1 MSEET
6 QVAVPEGIRAFDGEG
21 REVFVPRE
29 QWQSEVLPGLL
40 QQAWEQ
46 PDQLYMLIVNS
57 LNDGFLAEVGDAARH
72 LYETDTVPARGAC
85 MWAIVLIQTG
95 RLIEAEMVLTG
106 FGERHGEDASV
117 LVNLAKVYAAKGEQA
132 RAEAT
137 LDRALAIEPNHENG
151 LGWFAAMARERGGDE
166 GSARALEQMRANPA
180 SWRAQ
185 LWLARTELEGGR
197 LDAAKAL
204 YEEALNRAARPVPA
218 DFLMQMSGD
227 LGGRG
232 YLRELLELTAP
243 HFVAEMH
250 GLPVGNNLI
259 KASVDTGN
267 LDAAAA
273 IVGVL
278 TPFNRPDWRNPLAF
292 WEQEIAK
299 RRGGAPTDALNPA
312 PSLAAAEQSQQI
324 QIGMLRVDGPVWLP
338 PGSPARAIFGA
349 KPATAASVTF
359 LGGTAEAPEGSSGE
373 PTPEQRETADHLGR
387 LTRSLPLFLAEQTD
401 LRTSATGR
409 AMLPWAVAPAAST
422 GGHPGGFV
430 VAAAQWPDATAV
442 QAVQDPANRSDYVV
456 TVHIDAEVEPWEA
469 SLVFLR
475 TSDGARIGELSAEF
489 SPDELEPALEDL
501 ADEVVELLS
510 ALGPNSEAPNYMIPE
525 NFPAYL
531 GQLEQLLALRC
542 VTVEGGQGQP
552 LNVERPLLDNAF
564 GLEEEA
570 PDNVPVRLL
579 LLETVGAIERN
590 KPELA
595 AEYRPRLEQVVQ
607 EHPLAAVDAVFAG
620 M

>member
-29 QWQSEVLPGLL
+29 QWQSEVLPGML

-95 RLIEAEMVLTG
+95 RLVEAEMVLTG

-132 RAEAT
+132 RAAAT
-137 LDRALAIEPNHENG
+137 LDRALALEPNHENG
-151 LGWFAAMARERGGDE
+151 LGWFASMARERGGDE
-166 GSARALEQMRANPA
+166 GAARALEQMRTNPA

-185 LWLARTELEGGR
+185 LWLARTELDGGR

-204 YEEALNRAARPVPA
+204 YEEALSRAPRPVPA

-232 YLRELLELTAP
+232 QLRELLELTAP
-243 HFVAEMH
+243 HFVPEMH

-267 LDAAAA
+267 LDMAAA
-273 IVGVL
+273 IVAAL

-299 RRGGAPTDALNPA
+299 RRGGDAGSAPGPV
-312 PSLAAAEQSQQI
+312 PIGQPQQI

-387 LTRSLPLFLAEQTD
+387 LTRSLPLFLAEQAD
-401 LRTSATGR
+401 LRTSAAGR
-409 AMLPWAVAPAAST
+409 AMLPWAVSPAAAA

-510 ALGPNSEAPNYMIPE
+510 ALGPEAEASDYQLPD

-542 VTVEGGQGQP
+542 ITVEGGQGQP
-552 LNVERPLLDNAF
+552 LNVEQPMLENAF
-564 GLEEEA
+564 ALEQEA
-570 PDNVPVRLL
+570 PDNVAVRLL
-579 LLETVGAIERN
+579 LLETVGAMQRN
-590 KPELA
+590 KPEIA

>member
-6 QVAVPEGIRAFDGEG
+6 QVAVPEGIRAFDAEG
-21 REVFVPRE
+21 REVLVPRE
-29 QWQSEVLPGLL
+29 QWQNEVLPGML
-40 QQAWEQ
+40 QQAWDQ

-57 LNDGFLAEVGDAARH
+57 LNDGFLAEVGDAARR

-95 RLIEAEMVLTG
+95 RLVEAEMVLTG

-132 RAEAT
+132 RAAAT
-137 LDRALAIEPNHENG
+137 LDRALVLEPNHENG
-151 LGWFAAMARERGGDE
+151 LGWFASMARERGGDE
-166 GSARALEQMRANPA
+166 GAARALEQMRANPA

-185 LWLARTELEGGR
+185 LWLARPELDGGR
-197 LDAAKAL
+197 MDAARAL
-204 YEEALNRAARPVPA
+204 YEEALSRAPRPVPA
-218 DFLMQMSGD
+218 DFLMQISGD

-232 YLRELLELTAP
+232 HLRELLEFTAP
-243 HFVAEMH
+243 HFVPEMH

-273 IVGVL
+273 IVGAL

-299 RRGGAPTDALNPA
+299 RRGGAA
-312 PSLAAAEQSQQI
+312 PSPVPTGQPQQI

-338 PGSPARAIFGA
+338 PGSPARAIFGE
-349 KPATAASVTF
+349 KPASAASVTF
-359 LGGTAEAPEGSSGE
+359 LGGTAEAPEESSGE

-387 LTRSLPLFLAEQTD
+387 LTRSLPLFLAEQAD

-409 AMLPWAVAPAAST
+409 AMLPWAVTPGAGA

-475 TSDGARIGELSAEF
+475 TRDGARIGELGAEF
-489 SPDELEPALEDL
+489 APDELEPALEDL

-510 ALGPNSEAPNYMIPE
+510 ALGPESEASDYQLPD

-552 LNVERPLLDNAF
+552 LNVDRLLLDNAF
-564 GLEEEA
+564 ALEEEA
-570 PDNVPVRLL
+570 PDNVAVRLL
-579 LLETVGAIERN
+579 LLETVGAMQRN
-590 KPELA
+590 KPEIA

-607 EHPLAAVDAVFAG
+607 EHSLPAVDAVFAS

>member
-6 QVAVPEGIRAFDGEG
+6 QVAVPGGIRAFDGEG
-21 REVFVPRE
+21 REVVVPRE
-29 QWQSEVLPGLL
+29 QWQNEVLPGMV
-40 QQAWEQ
+40 QQAWDQ

-95 RLIEAEMVLTG
+95 RLVEAEMVLTG

-132 RAEAT
+132 RAAAT
-137 LDRALAIEPNHENG
+137 LDRALALEPNHESG
-151 LGWFAAMARERGGDE
+151 LGWFASMARERGGDE
-166 GSARALEQMRANPA
+166 GAARALEQLRTNPA

-185 LWLARTELEGGR
+185 LWLARTELDGGR
-197 LDAAKAL
+197 LDAARAL
-204 YEEALNRAARPVPA
+204 YEEALSRAPRPVPA

-232 YLRELLELTAP
+232 RLRELLELTAP
-243 HFVAEMH
+243 HFVPEMH

-259 KASVDTGN
+259 KASIDTGN
-267 LDAAAA
+267 LDAATT
-273 IVGVL
+273 IVSALVA
-278 TPFNRPDWRNPLAF
+278 FNRPEWRNPLAF

-299 RRGGAPTDALNPA
+299 RRGGISSSGPSSTPA
-312 PSLAAAEQSQQI
+312 GQPQQV

-338 PGSPARAIFGA
+338 PGSPARAIFGE

-359 LGGTAEAPEGSSGE
+359 LGGTAEAPEESSGE

-409 AMLPWAVAPAAST
+409 AMLPWAVAAAA

-430 VAAAQWPDATAV
+430 VAAAQWPDQTAV

-475 TSDGARIGELSAEF
+475 TTDGARIGELSAEF

-501 ADEVVELLS
+501 ADEVVDLLS
-510 ALGPNSEAPNYMIPE
+510 ALGPFSEAPNYSIPD

-542 VTVEGGQGQP
+542 TTVEGAQGQP
-552 LNVERPLLDNAF
+552 LNVDRPLLDNAF
-564 GLEEEA
+564 ALEEEA
-570 PDNVPVRLL
+570 PENVAVRLL
-579 LLETVGAIERN
+579 LLETIGAMQRN

-607 EHPLAAVDAVFAG
+607 EHPLQAVDAVFAS

>member
-1 MSEET
+1 MSEAT

-21 REVFVPRE
+21 REVIVPRE
-29 QWQSEVLPGLL
+29 QWQNEVLPGMLG
-40 QQAWEQ
+40 QAWDQ

-57 LNDGFLAEVGDAARH
+57 LNDGFLAEVSEAARR
-72 LYETDTVPARGAC
+72 LYETDPVPARGTC

-95 RLIEAEMVLTG
+95 RLVEAEMVLTG

-117 LVNLAKVYAAKGEQA
+117 LVNLAKVYVAKGEQA
-132 RAEAT
+132 RAAAT
-137 LDRALAIEPNHENG
+137 LDRALTLEPNHENG
-151 LGWFAAMARERGGDE
+151 LGWFAARARERGGDE
-166 GSARALEQMRANPA
+166 GAARALEQVRANPA

-185 LWLARTELEGGR
+185 LWLARTELDGGR
-197 LDAAKAL
+197 LGEARAL
-204 YEEALNRAARPVPA
+204 YEEALGRAPRPVPA
-218 DFLMQMSGD
+218 ELLMQMSGD

-232 YLRELLELTAP
+232 HLRELLEFTAP
-243 HFVAEMH
+243 HFVPEVH

-259 KASVDTGN
+259 KASVDTGE

-273 IVGVL
+273 IVGAL

-299 RRGGAPTDALNPA
+299 RRGGGAPVPA
-312 PSLAAAEQSQQI
+312 PGGQPQQV

-338 PGSPARAIFGA
+338 PGSPARSIFGA
-349 KPATAASVTF
+349 KAASATSVTF
-359 LGGTAEAPEGSSGE
+359 LGGTAEAPKADSGE

-401 LRTSATGR
+401 LRTSSTGR
-409 AMLPWAVAPAAST
+409 AMLPWAVAPAAAGT

-442 QAVQDPANRSDYVV
+442 QAVQDPANRCDYVV

-469 SLVFLR
+469 SLIFLR
-475 TSDGARIGELSAEF
+475 SSDGVRIGELSAEF
-489 SPDELEPALEDL
+489 APDELEPALEDL
-501 ADEVVELLS
+501 ADEVVELLR
-510 ALGPNSEAPNYMIPE
+510 ALGPESEASDYQLPD

-542 VTVEGGQGQP
+542 TTVEGGQGQP
-552 LNVERPLLDNAF
+552 LSVGRPLLESAF
-564 GLEEEA
+564 ALEEEA
-570 PDNVPVRLL
+570 PDNVAVRLL
-579 LLETVGAIERN
+579 LLETVGAIQRH
-590 KPELA
+590 KPEIA
-595 AEYRPRLEQVVQ
+595 AEYQPRLEQVVQ
-607 EHPLAAVDAVFAG
+607 EHPLAAVDALFAR

>member
-6 QVAVPEGIRAFDGEG
+6 QVAVPEGIRAFDAEG
-21 REVFVPRE
+21 REVRVPRE
-29 QWQSEVLPGLL
+29 QWQNEVLPGML
-40 QQAWEQ
+40 QQAWDQ

-57 LNDGFLAEVGDAARH
+57 LNDGFLSEVSDAARH
-72 LYETDTVPARGAC
+72 LYETDTVPARGTC

-95 RLIEAEMVLTG
+95 RLVEAEMVLTG

-132 RAEAT
+132 RAEAA
-137 LDRALAIEPNHENG
+137 LDRALALEPNHENG
-151 LGWFAAMARERGGDE
+151 LGWFASMARERGGDQ
-166 GSARALEQMRANPA
+166 GAARALEQMRANPA

-185 LWLARTELEGGR
+185 LWLARPELDSGR
-197 LDAAKAL
+197 LDAARAL
-204 YEEALNRAARPVPA
+204 YEEALSRAPRPVPA
-218 DFLMQMSGD
+218 EFLMQMSGD

-232 YLRELLELTAP
+232 HLRELLELTGP
-243 HFVAEMH
+243 HFVPEVH

-273 IVGVL
+273 IL
-278 TPFNRPDWRNPLAF
+278 STLAPFNRPDWRNPLAF

-299 RRGGAPTDALNPA
+299 RRGGGGAG
-312 PSLAAAEQSQQI
+312 PSTAAAGQPQQV

-338 PGSPARAIFGA
+338 PGSPARAIFGE
-349 KPATAASVTF
+349 KPASAASVTF
-359 LGGTAEAPEGSSGE
+359 LGGTAEAPEGSSDE

-401 LRTSATGR
+401 LRTAAIGR
-409 AMLPWAVAPAAST
+409 AMLPWAVVPAAGT

-489 SPDELEPALEDL
+489 GPDELEPALEDL
-501 ADEVVELLS
+501 ADEVVDLLT
-510 ALGPNSEAPNYMIPE
+510 ALGPESEAPNYALPD

-542 VTVEGGQGQP
+542 VTVEGGPGQA
-552 LNVERPLLDNAF
+552 LSGERLLLEGAF
-564 GLEEEA
+564 ALEQEA
-570 PDNVPVRLL
+570 PDNVAVRLL
-579 LLETVGAIERN
+579 LLETVGAMQRN
-590 KPELA
+590 RPEIA

-607 EHPLAAVDAVFAG
+607 EHPLAAVDAVFAS

>member
-21 REVFVPRE
+21 REVLVPRE
-29 QWQSEVLPGLL
+29 QWQNEVLPGML
-40 QQAWEQ
+40 QQAWDQ

-57 LNDGFLAEVGDAARH
+57 LNDGFLTEVSDAARQ

-95 RLIEAEMVLTG
+95 RLVEAEMVLTG

-132 RAEAT
+132 RAAAT
-137 LDRALAIEPNHENG
+137 LDRALALEPNHENG
-151 LGWFAAMARERGGDE
+151 LGWFASMARERGGDE
-166 GSARALEQMRANPA
+166 AAAQALEQMRANPA

-185 LWLARTELEGGR
+185 LWLARTELDSGR
-197 LDAAKAL
+197 LDAARAL
-204 YEEALNRAARPVPA
+204 YEEALSRAPQPVPA

-243 HFVAEMH
+243 HFVPEMH

-273 IVGVL
+273 IVGALV
-278 TPFNRPDWRNPLAF
+278 PFNRPDWRNPLAF

-299 RRGGAPTDALNPA
+299 RRGGSVNPEPSTAPAGQP
-312 PSLAAAEQSQQI
+312 QQV

-338 PGSPARAIFGA
+338 PGSPARSIFGE

-359 LGGTAEAPEGSSGE
+359 LGGTAEAPEGSSDE
-373 PTPEQRETADHLGR
+373 PTAEQRETADHLGR

-401 LRTSATGR
+401 LRTAATGR
-409 AMLPWAVAPAAST
+409 AMLPWAVVPAAGA

-489 SPDELEPALEDL
+489 APDELEPALEDL

-510 ALGPNSEAPNYMIPE
+510 ALGPESEAPNYALPD

-542 VTVEGGQGQP
+542 TTVEGGQGQA
-552 LNVERPLLDNAF
+552 LSGERLLLDGAF
-564 GLEEEA
+564 ALEQEA
-570 PDNVPVRLL
+570 PENVPVRLL
-579 LLETVGAIERN
+579 LLETVGAMQRN
-590 KPELA
+590 KPEVA

-607 EHPLAAVDAVFAG
+607 EHSLPAVDAVFAS

>member
-21 REVFVPRE
+21 REVVVPRE
-29 QWQSEVLPGLL
+29 QWQNEVLPGML
-40 QQAWEQ
+40 QQAWDQ
-46 PDQLYMLIVNS
+46 PDQLYVLIVNS
-57 LNDGFLAEVGDAARH
+57 LNDGFLAEVSDAAKR

-95 RLIEAEMVLTG
+95 RLVEAEMVLTG
-106 FGERHGEDASV
+106 FGERHDEDASV

-132 RAEAT
+132 RAAAT
-137 LDRALAIEPNHENG
+137 LDRALALEPNHENG
-151 LGWFAAMARERGGDE
+151 LGWFASMARERGGDE
-166 GSARALEQMRANPA
+166 GAARALEQMRANPA

-185 LWLARTELEGGR
+185 LWLARPELDGGR
-197 LDAAKAL
+197 MDAARAL
-204 YEEALNRAARPVPA
+204 YEEALSRAPRPVPA

-232 YLRELLELTAP
+232 HLRELLELTAP
-243 HFVAEMH
+243 HFVPEMH

-273 IVGVL
+273 IVGAL

-299 RRGGAPTDALNPA
+299 RRGGAPGNAPGPVPA
-312 PSLAAAEQSQQI
+312 GQPQQI

-338 PGSPARAIFGA
+338 PGSPARAIFGE
-349 KPATAASVTF
+349 KPASAASVTF
-359 LGGTAEAPEGSSGE
+359 LGGTAEAPEESSGE

-387 LTRSLPLFLAEQTD
+387 LTRSLPLFLAEQAD

-409 AMLPWAVAPAAST
+409 AMLPWAVTPATGA

-489 SPDELEPALEDL
+489 DPDELEPALEDL

-510 ALGPNSEAPNYMIPE
+510 ALGPESEASDYQLPD

-552 LNVERPLLDNAF
+552 LNVERILLDNAF
-564 GLEEEA
+564 ALEQEA
-570 PDNVPVRLL
+570 PDNVAVRLL
-579 LLETVGAIERN
+579 LLETVGAMQRN
-590 KPELA
+590 RPEVA
-595 AEYRPRLEQVVQ
+595 AEYRPRLEQVVE
-607 EHPLAAVDAVFAG
+607 EHPLAAVDAVFAS